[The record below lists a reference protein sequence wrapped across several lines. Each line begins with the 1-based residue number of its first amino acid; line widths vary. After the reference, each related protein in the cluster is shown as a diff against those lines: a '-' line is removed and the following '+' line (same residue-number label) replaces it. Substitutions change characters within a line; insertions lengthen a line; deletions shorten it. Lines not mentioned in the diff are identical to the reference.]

1 MSFVKS
7 TLPLAKNRIGML
19 HVTCYLILL
28 AFLDLISVY
37 VLLKKMFGANHVFFI
52 VKGSKN

>member
-7 TLPLAKNRIGML
+7 TLPLVKNRIGML

-28 AFLDLISVY
+28 VFLDLISVY